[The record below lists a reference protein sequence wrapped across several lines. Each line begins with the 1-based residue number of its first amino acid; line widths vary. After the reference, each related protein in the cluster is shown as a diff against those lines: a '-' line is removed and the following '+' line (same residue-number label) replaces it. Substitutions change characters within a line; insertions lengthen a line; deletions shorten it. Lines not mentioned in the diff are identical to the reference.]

1 MSEQKP
7 KHPTSVEKYPG
18 SLEDLAKAIGSM
30 RYDKVADFLG
40 YLAQY
45 AEFEAE
51 KDLAGGKVKLPAE
64 LFLASKLLYQAQRIY
79 ESAWKISKP
88 YMKKE

>member
-1 MSEQKP
+1 MSEPKP

-18 SLEDLAKAIGSM
+18 SLEDLAIAIGSM
-30 RYDKVADFLG
+30 RYDKVVDFLG
-40 YLAQY
+40 YLAKY

-51 KDLAGGKVKLPAE
+51 KDLAAGKVKLPAE
-64 LFLASKLLYQAQRIY
+64 LFLASKLLFQAQIIY

-88 YMKKE
+88 YMKNE